1 MGTMHKLTY
10 TGELGLDSV
19 HMCATS
25 SPEGTDYL
33 NMQLARQRAKQLKS
47 YLIQRTDD
55 REAVALFRC
64 DRGGLDKACR
74 SHPQ

>member
-1 MGTMHKLTY
+1 METMHKLTY
-10 TGELGLDSV
+10 TGELVLDSV

-55 REAVALFRC
+55 R
-64 DRGGLDKACR
+64 DKACR